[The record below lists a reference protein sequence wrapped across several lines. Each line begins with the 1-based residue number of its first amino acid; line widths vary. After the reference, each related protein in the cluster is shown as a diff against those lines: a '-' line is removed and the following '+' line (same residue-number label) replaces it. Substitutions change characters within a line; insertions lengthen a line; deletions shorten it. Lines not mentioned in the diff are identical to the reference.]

1 MKPATKAHIAVLL
14 TNLFF
19 AINLSM
25 VKYISPSMVGTYGV
39 NLFRTGISLLL
50 FWILW
55 SFSKRPAFI
64 ERKDIGRFLLCAL
77 TGVAINQMLFVKG
90 LTQTSTIHAAL
101 LMLCTPLL
109 ISLFAFVWLRENFS
123 LANAG
128 GLLLGIGG
136 ALLLVLSRDQSGVAS
151 IRGDLFILIN
161 AVSYAIYFILVK
173 PLMLKYQPLH
183 VIRWVF
189 TFGLLMILPFSWQDI
204 AAINWPAVKDTQ
216 LIALAILVF
225 FGTFLTYSF
234 NTYGLKHLG
243 AATTGSYIY
252 TQPVFAAFIS
262 AIFLHEPFS
271 WEKGWAAILI
281 FSGVFLVSRKPA
293 S

>member
-1 MKPATKAHIAVLL
+1 MKPVTKAHIAVLL

-19 AINLSM
+19 AANLGL
-25 VKYISPSMVGTYGV
+25 VKHISPSMVGPYGV
-39 NLFRTGISLLL
+39 NVFRTGISLLL
-50 FWILW
+50 FWLLW

-77 TGVAINQMLFVKG
+77 TGVAINQMLFIKG
-90 LTQTSTIHAAL
+90 LTMTSTIHAAL

-109 ISLFAFVWLRENFS
+109 ISLFAFLWLREKFS
-123 LANAG
+123 LMNAG
-128 GLLLGIGG
+128 GLLLGISG
-136 ALLLVLSRDQSGVAS
+136 ALLLILSRDQSGIAS
-151 IRGDLFILIN
+151 VRGDLLIWIN

-173 PLMLKYQPLH
+173 PLMLKYPPLH

-189 TFGLLMILPFSWQDI
+189 TFGLLMILPFSWQD
-204 AAINWPAVKDTQ
+204 V
-216 LIALAILVF
+216 LAIDWPTVKNSQLWALGTVVL

-252 TQPVFAAFIS
+252 TQPVFAAIIS
-262 AIFLHEPFS
+262 TIFLHEQFS
-271 WEKGWAAILI
+271 WEKAAAALLI
-281 FSGVFLVSRKPA
+281 FSGVFLVGRKP
-293 S
+293 SS

>member
-1 MKPATKAHIAVLL
+1 
-14 TNLFF
+14 
-19 AINLSM
+19 
-25 VKYISPSMVGTYGV
+25 MVGAYGV

-50 FWILW
+50 FWLLW
-55 SFSKRPAFI
+55 IFSSRPAFI

-90 LTQTSTIHAAL
+90 LTLTSTIHAAL

-109 ISLFAFVWLRENFS
+109 ISLFAFVWLREKFS

-151 IRGDLFILIN
+151 VRGDLFILIN

-183 VIRWVF
+183 VVRWVF
-189 TFGLLMILPFSWQDI
+189 TFGLLMILPFSWPDV

-252 TQPVFAAFIS
+252 TQPLFAAFIS

-271 WEKGWAAILI
+271 WEKGWAALLI

-293 S
+293 P